1 MCIYHLKEGFKMVTL
16 KEFKIDVTVAPD
28 IEVNIRARDPCD
40 CLAISGAV
48 VRTLRNMK
56 LEPKAKVLP

>member
-1 MCIYHLKEGFKMVTL
+1 MVTL
-16 KEFKIDVTVAPD
+16 KDFKIDVTVAPD
-28 IEVNIRARDPCD
+28 IEVNIRSRDPCD

>member
-1 MCIYHLKEGFKMVTL
+1 MVTL
-16 KEFKIDVTVAPD
+16 KDFKIDVTITPD
-28 IEVNIRARDPCD
+28 ITVNIRARDPCD

>member
-1 MCIYHLKEGFKMVTL
+1 MCIYHLKEGFKMVDL
-16 KEFKIDVTVAPD
+16 KEFKIDVSVAPD
-28 IEVNIRARDPCD
+28 ITVNIRTRDPCD